1 MLQDLRTMLHRQQFE
16 TLAENASQYFQNSR
30 DVQVLPLLALACVH
44 QGQSARAQELLDQV
58 EPRRDELNLDALAE
72 LAAVML
78 LLGQTEPGRQLLN
91 MVVREMPQQAPQ
103 QAFAHAQLAWLAQSE
118 GRMDEALIGFRL
130 AFAQMPGMAWLWFNL
145 IRLLLAQDQGGE
157 AQAVLDHAMAQFQAY
172 EHQLDEVTAQQQKA
186 ALHEL
191 QLEIC
196 RVTGEFLPGLEYLGR
211 HAGAVAPTTTWIH

>member
-1 MLQDLRTMLHRQQFE
+1 MLKNLRAMLHRQQFE
-16 TLAENASQYFQNSR
+16 TLVQSASEYFESSR
-30 DVQVLPLLALACVH
+30 DVQVLPLMALACVH
-44 QGQSARAQELLDQV
+44 QGQSARAQELLDQIA
-58 EPRRDELNLDALAE
+58 PRRDELNLDTLAE

-78 LLGQTEPGRQLLN
+78 LLGQTEPGRALLIT
-91 MVVREMPQQAPQ
+91 VVQQMPQQAPQ

-145 IRLLLAQDQGGE
+145 IRLLLVQGHGGE

-172 EHQLDEVTAQQQKA
+172 EGQLDEVTAQQQKA
-186 ALHEL
+186 GLHGL

-196 RVTGEFLPGLEYLGR
+196 RVTGEFLPEQEYLGR
-211 HAGAVAPTTTWIH
+211 HAAPVPASTWIH